1 MHYQT
6 QNKIRA
12 LRKSQKKG
20 ASLVIVVCVS
30 AFLVAF
36 ALAMVY
42 TAGLM
47 LSQANRRIEQERCR
61 QLAVSFA
68 RVLEKEILQY
78 EKTENAPADSF
89 YLFACRFLEDSRYM
103 EYNPDYPESTVYL
116 YSGGASRAVY
126 VYVKITVVI
135 FKENDWEGDRIT
147 GTLNYDPNETAQ
159 DPLSEVAVAH
169 YTLTVEVIADTG
181 KTSFHHATVYN
192 QQANYDESAVL
203 FEAEDGRKLK
213 WESESRK
220 WLVSNTGNEFEI
232 TTTTVINYEIQPHID
247 HLTGCKFSKTIQEA
261 GDVTGGEAGNP

>member
-1 MHYQT
+1 
-6 QNKIRA
+6 
-12 LRKSQKKG
+12 
-20 ASLVIVVCVS
+20 
-30 AFLVAF
+30 
-36 ALAMVY
+36 
-42 TAGLM
+42 
-47 LSQANRRIEQERCR
+47 
-61 QLAVSFA
+61 
-68 RVLEKEILQY
+68 
-78 EKTENAPADSF
+78 
-89 YLFACRFLEDSRYM
+89 M
-103 EYNPDYPESTVYL
+103 EYNPDYPESTVYH
-116 YSGGASRAVY
+116 YSAGESPAGDDY
-126 VYVKITVVI
+126 GKITVVL

-247 HLTGCKFSKTIQEA
+247 HLTGCKFSKTMQEA

>member
-68 RVLEKEILQY
+68 RVLEKELLQY
-78 EKTENAPADSF
+78 EKTENAPTNSF

-103 EYNPDYPESTVYL
+103 EYNPDYPESTVYH
-116 YSGGASRAVY
+116 YSAGESPAGDDY
-126 VYVKITVVI
+126 GKITVVLY
-135 FKENDWEGDRIT
+135 KENDWEGDRIT
-147 GTLNYDPNETAQ
+147 GTLNYNPNETAQ

-181 KTSFHHATVYN
+181 KTSFQHATVYN